1 MMPSPSWS
9 WPALFAAG
17 LLEAAWAVSM
27 KLSKGFTRPLPSVL
41 TLLFMAGSVALLA
54 FAMKRLPLGTAYAVW
69 TGLGAVG
76 AALAGIAFF
85 GEAASPLRVG
95 SLALIVLGIAGL
107 KLAG

>member
-1 MMPSPSWS
+1 MPSPSWS
-9 WPALFAAG
+9 WSALFAAG
-17 LLEAAWAVSM
+17 LLEAAWASAM
-27 KLSKGFTRPLPSVL
+27 KLSKGFTQPLSSVL

>member
-1 MMPSPSWS
+1 
-9 WPALFAAG
+9 FA
-17 LLEAAWAVSM
+17 M
-27 KLSKGFTRPLPSVL
+27 KLSQGFTRPLPSVL
-41 TLLFMAGSVALLA
+41 TLLFMAGSVVLLA

>member
-1 MMPSPSWS
+1 MTPSPSWS

-27 KLSKGFTRPLPSVL
+27 KLSRGFARPLPSVL
-41 TLLFMAGSVALLA
+41 TIVFMAGSVALLA

-76 AALAGIAFF
+76 AALAGMAFF
-85 GEAASPLRVG
+85 GDAASPLRVG
-95 SLALIVLGIAGL
+95 SLVLIVLGIAGL

>member
-1 MMPSPSWS
+1 S
-9 WPALFAAG
+9 A
-17 LLEAAWAVSM
+17 M
-27 KLSKGFTRPLPSVL
+27 KLSKGFTQPLSSVL

-76 AALAGIAFF
+76 AALAGIAVF
-85 GEAASPLRVG
+85 GEAASPLHVG
-95 SLALIVLGIAGL
+95 SLARIVLGIAGL

>member
-17 LLEAAWAVSM
+17 LLEAAWD
-27 KLSKGFTRPLPSVL
+27 
-41 TLLFMAGSVALLA
+41 